1 MSIHVVTKY
10 KCDICFREFNKTKI
24 RMCTIINSTKDM
36 CEECENYISKFIG
49 DYQDSWRENKNV

>member
-49 DYQDSWRENKNV
+49 D